1 MSTKEIKAQIH
12 HAADRVEDGVEAAAS
27 ALGNG
32 VDALGAEHGEL
43 QRMLRDLGQRVR
55 ESTKALTDE
64 ATRQAR
70 LRPLAVFG
78 LAFLAGVVA
87 ARALRR

>member
-12 HAADRVEDGVEAAAS
+12 KAGDRVEDGVEAAAA

-32 VDALGAEHGEL
+32 VDALDAQRGEL
-43 QRMLRDLGQRVR
+43 QDMLRDLGRRMR